1 MREVA
6 AKYWNTEAAH
16 GSMFLCS
23 SEPKEYL
30 LQAPVLLRLAFHDA
44 ATHEVAAG
52 DGGANASVQYEF
64 SRPEN
69 TGLKRGWCGL
79 ADDTGPEL
87 CSACFIAAPV
97 CRSQIL
103 MMHLL
108 ESFCVTKNSMCLLLL
123 LVMHGCKSLFGWLVA
138 VSCNYFSTCRRVIEN
153 VMQNLE
159 GTAAE
164 GRVSF
169 ADLIALGGAYAV
181 LITGGPSIDMSIG
194 ELTVCK
200 VQRSVLCS
208 KLPLLQ
214 SLMIILQI

>member
-1 MREVA
+1 MLQCVRWQPSTITQ
-6 AKYWNTEAAH
+6 KQRTC
-16 GSMFLCS
+16 SMLLCS
-23 SEPKEYL
+23 SKPKKYV

-79 ADDTGPEL
+79 ADDTGPEQR
-87 CSACFIAAPV
+87 SACSVAAPV
-97 CRSQIL
+97 GRYWDLIMRL
-103 MMHLL
+103 V
-108 ESFCVTKNSMCLLLL
+108 ESFYVAKDSTCLLLL
-123 LVMHGCKSLFGWLVA
+123 LVMQGCKSLFGWVVA
-138 VSCNYFSTCRRVIEN
+138 VSCSHSSTCRRVIEN
-153 VMQNLE
+153 VMQNLK

-164 GRVSF
+164 GRVSY

-194 ELTVCK
+194 KLTVCI
-200 VQRSVLCS
+200 VQRVVSCS
-208 KLPLLQ
+208 KLLPL
-214 SLMIILQI
+214 

>member
-1 MREVA
+1 ML
-6 AKYWNTEAAH
+6 
-16 GSMFLCS
+16 LCS

-79 ADDTGPEL
+79 ADDTGQEL
-87 CSACFIAAPV
+87 CSACSIAAPV
-97 CRSQIL
+97 RRFWIL
-103 MMHLL
+103 TMHLL
-108 ESFCVTKNSMCLLLL
+108 EFFCVAKDSMCLLLL
-123 LVMHGCKSLFGWLVA
+123 LVMQDCKSLFGWLVA
-138 VSCNYFSTCRRVIEN
+138 VSCSHFSTCRRVIEN
-153 VMQNLE
+153 VMQNLK

-164 GRVSF
+164 GRVSY

-181 LITGGPSIDMSIG
+181 LITGGPSIDVSIG
-194 ELTVCK
+194 ELTVFK
-200 VQRSVLCS
+200 VQKLITCS
-208 KLPLLQ
+208 KLPPLQ
-214 SLMIILQI
+214 SLTAVLQI